1 MSDDID
7 KDMKKL
13 MEELDDDM
21 EFSAV
26 GENIQ
31 HRSGSFDS
39 KSKRKFL
46 ILGGVV
52 VLVLIVLI
60 VLLPRGN
67 DKRSKGDLL
76 SIQAKLNHLEKK
88 LTDINSMKDR
98 MTLLEK
104 RGEGLQQL
112 AAEKDKSVQNL
123 SEELD
128 KLSQKIDD
136 VLQKRTVP
144 VADKTEKPRVSQKQ
158 TTPTSSTKKQY
169 HLIRTGENLYR
180 ISLRYGISLDELCHL
195 NNITEKQAIF
205 PGQKLLVTPGNNK

>member
-1 MSDDID
+1 MNDDID

-21 EFSAV
+21 GFSAA

-60 VLLPRGN
+60 VLLPRGS

-76 SIQAKLNHLEKK
+76 SIQAKLNRLEKK
-88 LTDINSMKDR
+88 LTDINGMKDR

-128 KLSQKIDD
+128 KLNQKIDD

-158 TTPTSSTKKQY
+158 TTPTASTKKQY
-169 HLIRTGENLYR
+169 HVIRAGENLYR

>member
-31 HRSGSFDS
+31 HRKESFDS

-46 ILGGVV
+46 FLGSAV

-60 VLLPRGN
+60 VLLPRGS

-76 SIQAKLNHLEKK
+76 SIQDKLNRLEKK
-88 LTDINSMKDR
+88 LTVINGMKDR

-112 AAEKDKSVQNL
+112 TIERDSNVQNL
-123 SEELD
+123 SGELD
-128 KLSQKIDD
+128 KLNQKVDD
-136 VLQKRTVP
+136 MLQKRTVP

-169 HLIRTGENLYR
+169 HLIRAGENLYR

-205 PGQKLLVTPGNNK
+205 PGQKLLVTPGNN

>member
-21 EFSAV
+21 GFSAA
-26 GENIQ
+26 GENIE
-31 HRSGSFDS
+31 RRTESSDS
-39 KSKRKFL
+39 KSKRKFW
-46 ILGGVV
+46 ILGSAV

-60 VLLPRGN
+60 VLLPRGS

-76 SIQAKLNHLEKK
+76 SIQAKLNRLEKK
-88 LTDINSMKDR
+88 LTDINGMKDR

-112 AAEKDKSVQNL
+112 TIERDSNVQNL
-123 SEELD
+123 SGELD
-128 KLSQKIDD
+128 KLNQKVDD
-136 VLQKRTVP
+136 MLQKRTLP

-158 TTPTSSTKKQY
+158 TTPPSSTEKQY
-169 HLIRTGENLYR
+169 HLIREGENLYR

>member
-31 HRSGSFDS
+31 HRKESFDS

-46 ILGGVV
+46 FLGSAV

-60 VLLPRGN
+60 VLLPRGS

-76 SIQAKLNHLEKK
+76 SIQDKLNRLEKK
-88 LTDINSMKDR
+88 LTVINGMKDR

-112 AAEKDKSVQNL
+112 TIERNSNVQNL
-123 SEELD
+123 SGELD
-128 KLSQKIDD
+128 KLNQKVDD
-136 VLQKRTVP
+136 MLQKRTVP

-169 HLIRTGENLYR
+169 HLIRAGENLYR

-205 PGQKLLVTPGNNK
+205 PGQKLLVTPGNN

>member
-1 MSDDID
+1 MNDDID

-21 EFSAV
+21 GFSAA

-31 HRSGSFDS
+31 RRRGPFDS

-60 VLLPRGN
+60 VLLPRDS
-67 DKRSKGDLL
+67 DKLSKSDLF
-76 SIQAKLNHLEKK
+76 SIQTKLNRLEKK
-88 LTDINSMKDR
+88 LTDINGMTDR

-104 RGEGLQQL
+104 RGDGLRQL

-123 SEELD
+123 SGELD
-128 KLSQKIDD
+128 KLNQKVDD
-136 VLQKRTVP
+136 MLQKRTVP
-144 VADKTEKPRVSQKQ
+144 VVPKTDKPRVSQKQ
-158 TTPTSSTKKQY
+158 TTPTSPTEKQY
-169 HLIRTGENLYR
+169 HLIRAGENLYR
-180 ISLRYGISLDELCHL
+180 ISLRYGISLDELCRL